1 MNNLQLA
8 AMECN
13 KRWMATLPENPP
25 EPEYSEEF
33 HRNMAKLLDKMRG
46 NRYHYFTRKTA
57 RIILVAAIIMSLLTV
72 TVFATTDLGKYI
84 LNELSDHAIFQSLFE
99 PQEEVD
105 GQIECGYIP
114 DGYEIVQESYDDN
127 HCAIVYENNSGEH
140 FSVTKR
146 LNGDEIGLD
155 NEETNKT
162 IIQSAEKE
170 FAVYEKDNGDIRIV
184 WCDLNYTY
192 TVAGNLSLDDA
203 IKIAENVK

>member
-8 AMECN
+8 AIECN

-46 NRYHYFTRKTA
+46 NRYHYFTKKTA
-57 RIILVAAIIMSLLTV
+57 RVILVAAIVMSLLTV
-72 TVFATTDLGKYI
+72 TVFAATDLGAYI
-84 LNELSDHAIFQSLFE
+84 LDELRDHAIFQSLFE
-99 PQEEVD
+99 PKEDVD
-105 GQIECGYIP
+105 GKIDCGYIP
-114 DGYEIVQESYDDN
+114 DGFEMTKNNYDDN
-127 HCAIVYENNSGEH
+127 HCYLVYENSNDEH

-155 NEETNKT
+155 NEETNKIVMYST
-162 IIQSAEKE
+162 DKE
-170 FAVYEKDNGDIRIV
+170 FAVYEKDNGSIRIV

-192 TVAGNLSLDDA
+192 TIDGEISIETALE
-203 IKIAENVK
+203 IAENIK